1 MQINLW
7 QSSAGN
13 DMTSAEMIDTYED
26 ILAVTGR
33 MLDAARAANWDQ
45 LVNREQECRK
55 LVESLMSARDEFVLE
70 PQVRKRKVEII
81 RQVLADDAEIRNL
94 TEPWMQRLQH
104 LLTSVGQERK
114 LHAAYN
120 AGAGD

>member
-1 MQINLW
+1 
-7 QSSAGN
+7 
-13 DMTSAEMIDTYED
+13 MTSEEMIETYEA
-26 ILAVTGR
+26 ILAVTAQ
-33 MLDAARAANWDQ
+33 MLDAARAADWNL
-45 LVNREQECRK
+45 LVKREQECRQ
-55 LVESLMSARDEFVLE
+55 LVANLMNTRIENEIVLE

-81 RQVLADDAEIRNL
+81 RKVLADDAEIRNL

-120 AGAGD
+120 TGTAD

>member
-1 MQINLW
+1 MA
-7 QSSAGN
+7 AGVKKEI
-13 DMTSAEMIDTYED
+13 A
-26 ILAVTGR
+26 
-33 MLDAARAANWDQ
+33 
-45 LVNREQECRK
+45 
-55 LVESLMSARDEFVLE
+55 LE
-70 PQVRKRKVEII
+70 PNIHKRKVEII